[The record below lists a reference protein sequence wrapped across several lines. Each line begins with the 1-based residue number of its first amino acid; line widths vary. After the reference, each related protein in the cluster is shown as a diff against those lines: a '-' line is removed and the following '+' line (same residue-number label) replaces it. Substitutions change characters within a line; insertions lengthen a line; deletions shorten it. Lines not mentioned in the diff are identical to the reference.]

1 MIKQASLL
9 DVLLRVSPE
18 KYKYDPYRCILWLSI
33 SMDDEK
39 VDTTGFAIDKENL
52 KIWRTKNDAVLMNDD
67 KLNEKKPRENKL
79 S

>member
-1 MIKQASLL
+1 
-9 DVLLRVSPE
+9 
-18 KYKYDPYRCILWLSI
+18 
-33 SMDDEK
+33 MDDEK